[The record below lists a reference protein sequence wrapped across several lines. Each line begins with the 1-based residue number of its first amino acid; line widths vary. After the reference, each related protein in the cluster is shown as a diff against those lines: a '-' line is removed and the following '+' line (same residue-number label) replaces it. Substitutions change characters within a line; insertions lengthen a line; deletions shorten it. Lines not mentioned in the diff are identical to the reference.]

1 MLPSNAGGYG
11 PTAGKELPL
20 VYLRHFSEDIKDE
33 YWMHN
38 QVFLKVC
45 WYVRGRTCNNFYY
58 PTLPI
63 L

>member
-38 QVFLKVC
+38 
-45 WYVRGRTCNNFYY
+45 
-58 PTLPI
+58 
-63 L
+63 